1 MNDALT
7 FQDRVY
13 DLRLS
18 RKLSLEELASQTGLS
33 KAVLSRY
40 EQDDDLKDPSA
51 RVIQKLAKFY
61 GVSTDYLLGLTENK
75 NHPNTALS
83 ELHLSDEM
91 VDLLKSGK
99 INNRL
104 LCELALHPEFPKLI
118 ADLEIYI
125 DGMVTTQI
133 QSINAVLEALRIK
146 IIEQSHPEED
156 NVLRTLKAAQI
167 PEDAYFARVVSDDVE
182 YIIRDLKEKHKSD
195 NTSASVESTVA
206 QFKAEVEELE
216 KAEASRAEKWMML
229 FCKQTG
235 INYRELTDEDK
246 KALVR
251 ICSKSKHMKTPI
263 NQRGKKR

>member
-125 DGMVTTQI
+125 
-133 QSINAVLEALRIK
+133 
-146 IIEQSHPEED
+146 
-156 NVLRTLKAAQI
+156 
-167 PEDAYFARVVSDDVE
+167 
-182 YIIRDLKEKHKSD
+182 
-195 NTSASVESTVA
+195 
-206 QFKAEVEELE
+206 
-216 KAEASRAEKWMML
+216 
-229 FCKQTG
+229 
-235 INYRELTDEDK
+235 
-246 KALVR
+246 
-251 ICSKSKHMKTPI
+251 
-263 NQRGKKR
+263 